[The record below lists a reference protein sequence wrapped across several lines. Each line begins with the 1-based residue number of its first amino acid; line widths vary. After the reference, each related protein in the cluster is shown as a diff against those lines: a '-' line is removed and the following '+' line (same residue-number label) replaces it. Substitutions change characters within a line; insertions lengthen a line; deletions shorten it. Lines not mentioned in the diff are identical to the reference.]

1 MEGCIFLFEIYLS
14 FKAMQKV
21 IEIKNHCLQKGGH
34 SEIFYALWGRVKIE
48 DQTERRTAIFYKWI
62 ANLFLLFLIFNFISL
77 ESYSFHLSSELIKTG
92 VALFVFISSRAWPHV
107 KAIKNIAKSSDK
119 T

>member
-1 MEGCIFLFEIYLS
+1 MEGCIFLFEIFLS

-21 IEIKNHCLQKGGH
+21 IEIKNHYLQKGDR
-34 SEIFYALWGRVKIE
+34 SEIFYALWRRVKIE
-48 DQTERRTAIFYKWI
+48 DQIERRTAIFYKWI

-77 ESYSFHLSSELIKTG
+77 ENYSFHMNSELIKAG
-92 VALFVFISSRAWPHV
+92 FALFAFISFRAWPHV
-107 KAIKNIAKSSDK
+107 KAIKNITKVSDK